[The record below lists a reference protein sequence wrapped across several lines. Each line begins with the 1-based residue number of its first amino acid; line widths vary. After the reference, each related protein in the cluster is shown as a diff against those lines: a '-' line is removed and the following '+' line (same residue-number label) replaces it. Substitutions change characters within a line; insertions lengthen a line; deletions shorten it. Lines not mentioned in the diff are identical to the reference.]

1 MSMAKFDTVE
11 TPENHEVKPPEVIED
26 TESIKSGDGESG
38 IDSEIED
45 FAKMGEDET
54 SNETSNETK
63 ESPED
68 SEVKNSYAEGMSEAD
83 KEAYG
88 ISSEIED
95 FVKTGQIDDVELP
108 SEMQN
113 EGVDTLEGSEKN
125 ENLYAEG
132 MTEEDKEAYGISSEI
147 EDFVKTGQM
156 DEVKL
161 PSEMQEE
168 AADALEDSEVTENP
182 YADGMSEEDKEAY
195 GISSEIEDFVKTG
208 QMDDVKLPSEM
219 QEEGEMV
226 KEFENK
232 LSDNIESES
241 LSDEKV
247 DDSPT
252 IFQKA
257 SAVAGMFL
265 ASLGANYDS
274 TSDVLDALNKEQTTE
289 IHEILE
295 DEKDLGQK
303 SADEFG
309 ENLVDAVGGIAE
321 AFQNKDEIEVV
332 NLPSPEGSDG
342 SEGEGGGEAVEMNTS
357 FEQDGTTLQEAWN
370 TDVDNVAYDQ
380 NDDE

>member
-11 TPENHEVKPPEVIED
+11 TPENHEVQPPEVIED

-54 SNETSNETK
+54 SNEMPNETK
-63 ESPED
+63 DAPED
-68 SEVKNSYAEGMSEAD
+68 SEVNENPYADGMSEAD

-95 FVKTGQIDDVELP
+95 FVRTGQMDDVKLP

-113 EGVDTLEGSEKN
+113 EGVD
-125 ENLYAEG
+125 A
-132 MTEEDKEAYGISSEI
+132 
-147 EDFVKTGQM
+147 
-156 DEVKL
+156 
-161 PSEMQEE
+161 PS
-168 AADALEDSEVTENP
+168 DSEVKDS
-182 YADGMSEEDKEAY
+182 YADGMSEADKEAY

-274 TSDVLDALNKEQTTE
+274 TSDVLDALNKEQPTE

-332 NLPSPEGSDG
+332 NLPPPEGSDG

>member
-11 TPENHEVKPPEVIED
+11 TPENHEVQPPEVIED
-26 TESIKSGDGESG
+26 TESIKSGDGEIG

-54 SNETSNETK
+54 SNEMPNETK
-63 ESPED
+63 DAPED
-68 SEVKNSYAEGMSEAD
+68 SEVNENPYADGMSEAD

-95 FVKTGQIDDVELP
+95 FVRTGQMDDVKLP

-113 EGVDTLEGSEKN
+113 EGVD
-125 ENLYAEG
+125 A
-132 MTEEDKEAYGISSEI
+132 
-147 EDFVKTGQM
+147 
-156 DEVKL
+156 
-161 PSEMQEE
+161 PS
-168 AADALEDSEVTENP
+168 DSEVKDS
-182 YADGMSEEDKEAY
+182 YADGMSEPDKEAY

-274 TSDVLDALNKEQTTE
+274 TSDVLDALNKEQPTE

-332 NLPSPEGSDG
+332 NLPPPEGSDG

>member
-38 IDSEIED
+38 IDSEIEN

-83 KEAYG
+83 KE
-88 ISSEIED
+88 S
-95 FVKTGQIDDVELP
+95 
-108 SEMQN
+108 
-113 EGVDTLEGSEKN
+113 
-125 ENLYAEG
+125 
-132 MTEEDKEAYGISSEI
+132 YGISSEI

-156 DEVKL
+156 DDVKL
-161 PSEMQEE
+161 PSEMQNEGV
-168 AADALEDSEVTENP
+168 DTSSDSELKNP
-182 YADGMSEEDKEAY
+182 YAEGMSEADKEAY

-241 LSDEKV
+241 LSVEKV

-274 TSDVLDALNKEQTTE
+274 TSDVLDALNKEQPTE

-309 ENLVDAVGGIAE
+309 ENLVDSVGGIAE

-332 NLPSPEGSDG
+332 NLPPPEGSDG
-342 SEGEGGGEAVEMNTS
+342 SEGEGGGEAVEMHTS
-357 FEQDGTTLQEAWN
+357 FEQDGPTLQETWN

>member
-11 TPENHEVKPPEVIED
+11 TPENHEVQPPEVIED

-54 SNETSNETK
+54 SNEMPNETK
-63 ESPED
+63 DAPED
-68 SEVKNSYAEGMSEAD
+68 SEVNENPYADGMSEAD

-95 FVKTGQIDDVELP
+95 FVRTGQMDDVKLP

-113 EGVDTLEGSEKN
+113 EGVDAPSDSEVKDS
-125 ENLYAEG
+125 YADG
-132 MTEEDKEAYGISSEI
+132 MSEADKEAYGISSEI
-147 EDFVKTGQM
+147 EDFVRTGQM
-156 DEVKL
+156 DDVKL
-161 PSEMQEE
+161 PSEMQNEGV
-168 AADALEDSEVTENP
+168 DAPSDSEVKDS
-182 YADGMSEEDKEAY
+182 YADGMSEPDKEAY

-274 TSDVLDALNKEQTTE
+274 TSDVLDALNKEQPTE

-332 NLPSPEGSDG
+332 NLPPPEGSDG

>member
-38 IDSEIED
+38 IDSEIEN
-45 FAKMGEDET
+45 FAKMGEDEP

-83 KEAYG
+83 KESYG
-88 ISSEIED
+88 ISSEIEA

-125 ENLYAEG
+125 ENRYAEG
-132 MTEEDKEAYGISSEI
+132 MTEVDKEAYGISSEI

-161 PSEMQEE
+161 PSEMQNEGV
-168 AADALEDSEVTENP
+168 DLSENSNL
-182 YADGMSEEDKEAY
+182 D
-195 GISSEIEDFVKTG
+195 SEIEKTTDG
-208 QMDDVKLPSEM
+208 TDENDNDKLTLMDKVKLASAAILTGLSIRADQEAYAQDISNLTRDNTIERVEAPPEDYSGMAENFRDAASEILKKSED
-219 QEEGEMV
+219 EEGEGEGLEGG
-226 KEFENK
+226 KEI
-232 LSDNIESES
+232 S
-241 LSDEKV
+241 
-247 DDSPT
+247 
-252 IFQKA
+252 
-257 SAVAGMFL
+257 
-265 ASLGANYDS
+265 
-274 TSDVLDALNKEQTTE
+274 SDVG
-289 IHEILE
+289 E
-295 DEKDLGQK
+295 DGKT
-303 SADEFG
+303 
-309 ENLVDAVGGIAE
+309 
-321 AFQNKDEIEVV
+321 IEVH
-332 NLPSPEGSDG
+332 
-342 SEGEGGGEAVEMNTS
+342 TS

>member
-38 IDSEIED
+38 IDSEIEN

-83 KEAYG
+83 KE
-88 ISSEIED
+88 S
-95 FVKTGQIDDVELP
+95 
-108 SEMQN
+108 
-113 EGVDTLEGSEKN
+113 
-125 ENLYAEG
+125 
-132 MTEEDKEAYGISSEI
+132 
-147 EDFVKTGQM
+147 
-156 DEVKL
+156 
-161 PSEMQEE
+161 
-168 AADALEDSEVTENP
+168 
-182 YADGMSEEDKEAY
+182 Y

-274 TSDVLDALNKEQTTE
+274 TSDVLDALNKEQPTE

-321 AFQNKDEIEVV
+321 AFQNKEDIEVV
-332 NLPSPEGSDG
+332 NLPPPEGSDG
-342 SEGEGGGEAVEMNTS
+342 SEGEGGGDAVEMNTS
-357 FEQDGTTLQEAWN
+357 FEQDGPTLQETWN

>member
-38 IDSEIED
+38 IDSEIEN
-45 FAKMGEDET
+45 FAKMGEDEP

-83 KEAYG
+83 KESYG

-95 FVKTGQIDDVELP
+95 FVKTGQMDDVKLPSEMQNEGVDTLEGSEKNENPYAEGMSEADKESYGISSEIEAFVKTGQIDDVELP

-125 ENLYAEG
+125 ENRYAEG
-132 MTEEDKEAYGISSEI
+132 MTEVDKEAYGISSEI

-161 PSEMQEE
+161 PSEMQNEGV
-168 AADALEDSEVTENP
+168 DLSENSNL
-182 YADGMSEEDKEAY
+182 D
-195 GISSEIEDFVKTG
+195 SEIEKTTDG
-208 QMDDVKLPSEM
+208 TDENDNDKLTLMDKVKLASAAILTGLSIRADQEAYAQDISNLTRDNTIERVEAPPEDYSGMAENFRDAASEILKKSED
-219 QEEGEMV
+219 EEGEGEGLEGG
-226 KEFENK
+226 KEI
-232 LSDNIESES
+232 S
-241 LSDEKV
+241 
-247 DDSPT
+247 
-252 IFQKA
+252 
-257 SAVAGMFL
+257 
-265 ASLGANYDS
+265 
-274 TSDVLDALNKEQTTE
+274 SDVG
-289 IHEILE
+289 E
-295 DEKDLGQK
+295 DGKT
-303 SADEFG
+303 
-309 ENLVDAVGGIAE
+309 
-321 AFQNKDEIEVV
+321 IEVH
-332 NLPSPEGSDG
+332 
-342 SEGEGGGEAVEMNTS
+342 TS